1 MYDQM
6 VKLMQKGGTTEKE
19 SGNAVPLGS
28 TEEEVKDDI
37 PAQLSVGEMVI
48 PADVVRYFGV
58 EFFMG
63 LRDKAKMGYKVMDEM
78 GQLGNSEESN
88 LPEDTL
94 FNQGMPIVVKDVEIE
109 GEGEE
114 AEEGEEEAE
123 TMQEEEPV
131 KAAAGAYVD
140 PRYGREPKVPEL
152 TGLAQFSSSTSP
164 FGTTPKYYMDSNS
177 QIHVIYDIA
186 GFNSQEDKVQDDWIS
201 INSPAEIRNYAELK
215 RLIPETPTTDTT
227 TTTTEKDTSLQDY
240 LDMEDGSGGGGY
252 DMSDVEGQPGA
263 LGGLGDAL
271 GAIGQGITD
280 AIGGIADTFGGG
292 SDTTSGPVGG
302 TAGETGGPG
311 GAGATAGTGVGMAV
325 DATEADPGGDADSK
339 VICTAMVEQYG
350 FGSFRQK
357 LWLHRGLNMN
367 PAYQK
372 GYHAIFLPII
382 GYLYNK
388 ERYNKKHVK
397 FLRRWLENGARRRT
411 IDIWNE
417 KKGKRNLLYRL
428 ERNFWESV
436 CFIVGKLK

>member
-6 VKLMQKGGTTEKE
+6 VKLMQKGGTTEKN
-19 SGNAVPLGS
+19 SGNTVPLGS
-28 TEEEVKDDI
+28 TKEEVKDDI

-109 GEGEE
+109 SEEEEEGGE
-114 AEEGEEEAE
+114 EEGE
-123 TMQEEEPV
+123 TTQEEEPV
-131 KAAAGAYVD
+131 KAAVGAYVD
-140 PRYGREPKVPEL
+140 PRYGREPKVPET
-152 TGLAQFSSSTSP
+152 TGLAQFSSTTSP
-164 FGTTPKYYMDSNS
+164 FGTRPKYYMDPNS
-177 QIHVIYDIA
+177 QIHVIYDVA
-186 GFNSQEDKVQDDWIS
+186 GFNKQEDQVQEDWIP

-215 RLIPETPTTDTT
+215 RLIPEAPTTDPTT
-227 TTTTEKDTSLQDY
+227 TKEDTSFQDY
-240 LDMEDGSGGGGY
+240 LDMEDGSGGEGY
-252 DMSDVEGQPGA
+252 DMSDVQGVPGSLGA
-263 LGGLGDAL
+263 FGDVLGG
-271 GAIGQGITD
+271 IGQGITD
-280 AIGGIADTFGGG
+280 AISGIAEAFGGG
-292 SDTTSGPVGG
+292 SDTTSGPAGG
-302 TAGETGGPG
+302 TAAESGGPG
-311 GAGATAGTGVGMAV
+311 GAGATAGTGVGMGV
-325 DATEADPGGDADSK
+325 DATEADEGSGGDGGDK

-382 GYLYNK
+382 GYVYNK

-417 KKGKRNLLYRL
+417 KTGKRNLLYRL